1 MRLAE
6 RDEELR
12 ALTDVLDASVR
23 GTGGAVVIRGGIGCG
38 KTELLTALRSRAAD
52 AGFLLLN
59 AVGSWPERR
68 SPGAVLSQLLC
79 DEPEMVACRPVVGA
93 MVKSAAAAPAG
104 GAPFGEQ
111 PLDPST
117 AAALHGLCTEVTRT
131 AARVPVLLCVDDVQF
146 ADPLSMHWILHL
158 LRVLRSAR
166 IVLVLT
172 DCTLSRQAHP
182 QLHSELLRQP
192 HYVSITLSRLTP
204 DGVVALLAEALGE
217 PLARELGDRCH
228 TVSGGNPLLVRALAQ
243 DHRRA
248 VAVLG
253 SAPDRL
259 VVGESFGDTVLSC
272 LHRGRP
278 VLLRVAQA
286 LALLDERPADPAG
299 LARVLD
305 EDAATVVRGINA
317 LEAAGLFDGGRLRH
331 PLARRAVLES
341 LGAGER
347 RALHGR
353 LATVLYEEGAAA
365 TRIAEHVIHGDRVA
379 RGWTVPVL
387 REAAERYL
395 LANRTVD
402 AHACLDAA
410 LRACDDDAE
419 RVVLRALVASTAW
432 VINPSMS
439 ARHLGEL
446 TVALRAGRLPDQHA
460 LKLAKYLLWHG
471 RFAEAAHAIER
482 MEARGHEADPAA
494 GGELRAT
501 RELLSATYPSLVAAL
516 RPGPEDAADP
526 RIRGAASL
534 SHVLAHGPDDRA
546 VADAEAALRTLRLSG
561 DTQEWLM
568 CAVSALSFAERLES
582 AAIWCDHWLAEAK
595 ARHAPLWEAE
605 FSSLRAGI
613 ALRQGDPLLARR
625 LAQVALQR
633 VPAESW
639 GVCLGGPV
647 ANLVQAAVD
656 TGDHDAAAEYLAIPV
671 TEGVF
676 NTRFG
681 LYLLHARGRYHL
693 ATGHPHAALDD
704 FLTCGNQMRRWG
716 FDHPS
721 VVPWRSEAARAHFA
735 VGDRLRAQALAREEL
750 EMTGPGCARARGI
763 SLCALAGVGPAA
775 ARVGQLTEAVEL
787 LQKAGDRVR
796 LAGALA
802 ALGDAHVEAGRDE
815 RALPVMEMA
824 LRLADEAG
832 VTASLGG
839 LGEQARRIAAL
850 GARPRRTE
858 AAVATLSGSERRV
871 AALAARGCTNREIS
885 ERLTITAST
894 VEQHLTRI
902 FRKLGVRSRQE
913 LPAETVL
920 DG

>member
-1 MRLAE
+1 MAE

-12 ALTDVLDASVR
+12 ALAEVLEASAR

-38 KTELLTALRSRAAD
+38 KTELLTVLKSRAAD
-52 AGFLLLN
+52 AGFLLLS

-79 DEPEMVACRPVVGA
+79 DAPELAACRPVVGEVVRGA
-93 MVKSAAAAPAG
+93 VAAPEG

-111 PLDPST
+111 PLDSAT
-117 AAALHGLCTEVTRT
+117 AAALHGLCAEVTRA

-192 HYVSITLSRLTP
+192 NYVGMTVPRLGP
-204 DGVVALLAEALGE
+204 DGVAELLGAALGA
-217 PLARELGDRCH
+217 PLARELGDQCH
-228 TVSGGNPLLVRALAQ
+228 AVSGGNPLLVRALAE

-248 VAVLG
+248 VAVLDR
-253 SAPDRL
+253 APDRL

-278 VLLRVAQA
+278 VLLRVAQT
-286 LALLDERPADPAG
+286 LALLDERPTDPAR

-305 EDAATVVRGINA
+305 EDVTVVARGIHA
-317 LEAAGLFDGGRLRH
+317 LETAGLFDGGRLRH
-331 PLARRAVLES
+331 PLARKAVVES
-341 LGAGER
+341 LAVGER
-347 RALHGR
+347 RALHAR
-353 LATVLYEEGAAA
+353 LAAVLYEEGAAA
-365 TRIAEHVIHGDRVA
+365 TQIAEHVIGGDVTA
-379 RGWTVPVL
+379 CAWTVPVL

-395 LANRTVD
+395 LANRTVE

-410 LRACDDDAE
+410 LRSCDDDAE

-432 VINPSMS
+432 VLNPSMS

-471 RFAEAAHAIER
+471 RFEEASHAIER
-482 MEARGHEADPAA
+482 MEARGHDADPAA

-501 RELLSATYPSLVAAL
+501 RELLSATYPGLVAAL
-516 RPGPEDAADP
+516 RPGPGDAADP

-534 SHVLAHGPDDRA
+534 SRVLANGPDDRA

-568 CAVSALSFAERLES
+568 CAVAALSFADRHES
-582 AAIWCDHWLAEAK
+582 AAIWCDHWLGEAR
-595 ARHAPLWEAE
+595 ARHVPLWEAE

-625 LAQVALQR
+625 FAGTALER

-656 TGDHDAAAEYLAIPV
+656 TGDLASAAEHLEIPL

-693 ATGHPHAALDD
+693 AAGHPYAALDD
-704 FLTCGNQMRRWG
+704 FTTCGEKMRRWA
-716 FDHPS
+716 FDHPT
-721 VVPWRSEAARAHFA
+721 VVPWRSEAARAHLA
-735 VGDRLRAQALAREEL
+735 VGEQRRAQFLAREEL
-750 EMTGPGCARARGI
+750 EMTGPGLSRARGVA
-763 SLCALAGVGPAA
+763 LCALAEVGPAA
-775 ARVGQLTEAVEL
+775 ARVGRLTEAVEN

-802 ALGDAHVEAGRDE
+802 DLARAHVDAGRAE
-815 RALPVMEMA
+815 RALPALEMA
-824 LRLADEAG
+824 VRLADEAG
-832 VTASLGG
+832 VAATLGD

-850 GARPRRTE
+850 RTESRRPE

-871 AALAARGCTNREIS
+871 AVLAARGCTNREIS

-920 DG
+920 GG

>member
-12 ALTDVLDASVR
+12 AFTEVLDASMR

-38 KTELLTALRSRAAD
+38 KTELLSALKSRAAD
-52 AGFLLLN
+52 AGFLLLS

-68 SPGAVLSQLLC
+68 SPGAVLSQLLLH
-79 DEPEMVACRPVVGA
+79 EPEMSACRPVVGE
-93 MVKSAAAAPAG
+93 VVRSAAAAPEG
-104 GAPFGEQ
+104 GAPFGER
-111 PLDPST
+111 PLDSAT
-117 AAALHGLCTEVTRT
+117 AAALHGLCTEVTST

-182 QLHSELLRQP
+182 QLHSELLCQP
-192 HYVSITLSRLTP
+192 NYLAMTVPRLTE
-204 DGVVALLAEALGE
+204 DGVVELLGRALGDT
-217 PLARELGDRCH
+217 LARELGGQCH
-228 TVSGGNPLLVRALAQ
+228 AVSGGNPILVRALAE

-248 VAVLG
+248 AAVLDR
-253 SAPDRL
+253 PRDRL
-259 VVGESFGDTVLSC
+259 VVGEAFADTVLSC

-286 LALLDERPADPAG
+286 LALFDESSADPG
-299 LARVLD
+299 RLARALD
-305 EDAATVVRGINA
+305 EDTTVVARGIHA
-317 LEAAGLFDGGRLRH
+317 LQTAGLFDGGRPRH
-331 PLARRAVLES
+331 PLARKVVLES

-353 LATVLYEEGAAA
+353 LATVLYEDGVAA
-365 TRIAEHVIHGDRVA
+365 TQVAEHVIHGEA
-379 RGWTVPVL
+379 AASSWTVPVL

-395 LANRTVD
+395 LANRAVD

-446 TVALRAGRLPDQHA
+446 AVALRAGRLPDQHA

-471 RFAEAAHAIER
+471 RFEEAAHAIER
-482 MEARGHEADPAA
+482 MEARGHDADPAA

-501 RELLSATYPSLVAAL
+501 RELLSATYPGLVAAL
-516 RPGPEDAADP
+516 RPGPGDAADP

-568 CAVSALSFAERLES
+568 CAVAALSFADRSES
-582 AAIWCDHWLAEAK
+582 AAIWCDHWLGEAR
-595 ARHAPLWEAE
+595 ARHVPLWEAE

-613 ALRQGDPLLARR
+613 ALRQGDPLPARR
-625 LAQVALQR
+625 FAQIALER

-656 TGDHDAAAEYLAIPV
+656 TGDLDAAAGYLEIPV

-676 NTRFG
+676 DTRFG

-693 ATGHPHAALDD
+693 AAGHPYAALDD
-704 FLTCGNQMRRWG
+704 FTTCGNQMRRWG
-716 FDHPS
+716 FDHPTA
-721 VVPWRSEAARAHFA
+721 VPWRSEAARAYFA
-735 VGDRLRAQALAREEL
+735 VGDQPRAQALAREEL
-750 EMTGPGCARARGI
+750 EMAGPGLSRARGVA
-763 SLCALAGVGPAA
+763 LCALAAVGPVG
-775 ARVGQLTEAVEL
+775 ARVGRLTEAVEN
-787 LQKAGDRVR
+787 LQPTGDRVR

-802 ALGDAHVEAGRDE
+802 DLARAHVEAGRSE
-815 RALPVMEMA
+815 RALPALEMA
-824 LRLADEAG
+824 MRLADEAG
-832 VTASLGG
+832 IAASFGG

-850 GARPRRTE
+850 RTTSGRP
-858 AAVATLSGSERRV
+858 AAVAVLSGSERRV

-913 LPAETVL
+913 LPAESVL
-920 DG
+920 DS

>member
-12 ALTDVLDASVR
+12 VLTEVLDAGRR
-23 GTGGAVVIRGGIGCG
+23 GAGAAVVIRGGIGCG
-38 KTELLTALRSRAAD
+38 KTELLTALKGRAAN
-52 AGFLLLN
+52 AGFLRLS

-79 DEPEMVACRPVVGA
+79 DEPKLAACRTIVGEV
-93 MVKSAAAAPAG
+93 VKSAATAPVG

-111 PLDPST
+111 PLDSAT
-117 AAALHGLCTEVTRT
+117 AAALHGLCTQVTRT
-131 AARVPVLLCVDDVQF
+131 ADRVPVLLCVDDVQF
-146 ADPLSMHWILHL
+146 ADPLSMHWIVLL

-166 IVLVLT
+166 IMLVLT

-182 QLHSELLRQP
+182 QLQSELLRQP
-192 HYVSITLSRLTP
+192 NYVAMTVPRLTP
-204 DGVVALLAEALGE
+204 EGVTELLSQVLGD
-217 PLARELGDRCH
+217 PLARELGGRCH
-228 TVSGGNPLLVRALAQ
+228 AVSGGNPLLVRALTE

-248 VAVLG
+248 VAVFDR
-253 SAPDRL
+253 APTQL
-259 VVGESFGDTVLSC
+259 VVGESFGETVLSC

-286 LALLDERPADPAG
+286 LALVDERHTDPG
-299 LARVLD
+299 RLARVLD
-305 EDAATVVRGINA
+305 EDATVVARGIHA
-317 LEAAGLFDGGRLRH
+317 LESAGLVDEGRLRH
-331 PLARRAVLES
+331 PLARKMVLES
-341 LGAGER
+341 MGVAEH
-347 RALHGR
+347 RALHNR
-353 LATVLYEEGAAA
+353 LATALYEEGAAA
-365 TRIAEHVIHGDRVA
+365 TRVAEHVI
-379 RGWTVPVL
+379 RGETATCTWTVPVL

-395 LANRTVD
+395 LANRAAD

-432 VINPSMS
+432 MLNPSMS

-471 RFAEAAHAIER
+471 RFQEAGHAIER
-482 MEARGHEADPAA
+482 MEARGHDADPAA

-501 RELLSATYPSLVAAL
+501 RELLSATYPGLVAAL

-546 VADAEAALRTLRLSG
+546 VTDAEAALRTLRLSG

-568 CAVSALSFAERLES
+568 CAVSALSFADRPES
-582 AAIWCDHWLAEAK
+582 AAIWCDHWLGEAR
-595 ARHAPLWEAE
+595 ARHVPLWEAE

-613 ALRQGDPLLARR
+613 ALRQGDPLLACKF
-625 LAQVALQR
+625 AQVALER

-656 TGDHDAAAEYLAIPV
+656 IGDHKAAAEYLQIPI

-681 LYLLHARGRYHL
+681 LYLLHARGRYHF
-693 ATGHPHAALDD
+693 AAGHPYAALDD
-704 FLTCGNQMRRWG
+704 FTTCGDQMRRWE
-716 FDHPS
+716 FDHPT

-735 VGDRLRAQALAREEL
+735 VGDQERARALAHEEL
-750 EMTGPGCARARGI
+750 EMTGPGHSRARGI
-763 SLCALAGVGPAA
+763 TLCALAAVGPSA
-775 ARVGQLTEAVEL
+775 ARVGRLTEAVEN

-802 ALGDAHVEAGRDE
+802 DLARAHVAAGRAE
-815 RALPVMEMA
+815 RAQLALEMA

-832 VTASLGG
+832 IA
-839 LGEQARRIAAL
+839 AAL
-850 GARPRRTE
+850 GDLREQAQRIADLRTASRLPE
-858 AAVATLSGSERRV
+858 SAVAALSGSERRV

-920 DG
+920 EA